1 MFLSIENL
9 DERELRKLEMM
20 FGNRLSAFH
29 NVHYQVLLIFL
40 LCILDNNLEPEELE
54 TFMTS
59 PMSATTISEMA
70 QDLYAETMDNWD
82 DIYEKAVYLIK
93 VVL

>member
-1 MFLSIENL
+1 
-9 DERELRKLEMM
+9 MM
-20 FGNRLSAFH
+20 FGNRLSAFY
-29 NVHYQVLLIFL
+29 NVHYQV
-40 LCILDNNLEPEELE
+40 CIEEILAALENNLEPEELE